1 MNHGYPAINGE
12 YILQDQKK
20 KFLIVRFAPGS
31 GGKFLSTLFQCSD
44 SVHAWDED
52 LTLAKQEKDYEK
64 IFSYVSSKFTTNF
77 EDWQKIEPEVPYQ
90 TDFVSNRFP
99 RGDDI
104 TFEQAQ
110 TLLINDSKYQH
121 DFNTNGQIV
130 LILNK
135 SQVPQWIWGQANIVN
150 ILIDNNKSKKWFR
163 VARLQKLFTK
173 LDERSYVIK
182 QEHEDYCSPKRA
194 KLAVKFNNEKT
205 FQGSWYSFVKKYII
219 NDEVGKLFTS
229 KQLIENHPSNVN
241 VDNFFFDL
249 SLYDNEIKF
258 IEQFQDLCNQ
268 LGITPAPVFLI
279 SKILKHYQSI
289 HRPALNNTIMSGTSY
304 DYKDRMQASKS
315 HVRKAVKHTN
325 YIGFL
330 GDQVDSV
337 VLDKFLSNTNKTV
350 LVTDNKITV
359 PTSANQT
366 ILNISPEFYGI
377 HYMPFNLENLPSP
390 ERAYNCFIN
399 RICANRQ
406 SWFYK
411 LSDIGLDKGFVSFNI
426 DYRLTPSHA
435 YADKLAIFDRLHYEH
450 NTIFQRQ
457 YEKIRPLVPYCNF
470 EQTSN
475 IENII
480 AKSMVSLVIETYF
493 DDNRVIAL
501 SEKTFRALQLPR
513 PFLLFAPKGTI
524 QYLTSLGFRII
535 NDGLDHSYDTK
546 EHWITRQTLILEQLE
561 RSLRNTDYTIPQ
573 SWIDI
578 ADHNQ
583 QIMRNWDKSW
593 NIKIQSSIDK
603 ATNILYNE
611 LQ

>member
-1 MNHGYPAINGE
+1 MNPGLPAKNGE

-31 GGKFLSTLFQCSD
+31 GGKFLSTLFQCSEL
-44 SVHAWDED
+44 VHAWDEE
-52 LTLAKQEKDYEK
+52 LTLAKQEKNYEK
-64 IFSYVSSKFTTNF
+64 IFSYIVSKFTTNF
-77 EDWQKIEPEVPYQ
+77 KDWQKIEPEVPYQ
-90 TDFVSNRFP
+90 TDFVSNRFS

-110 TLLINDSKYQH
+110 KLLINDSKYQH

-135 SQVPQWIWGQANIVN
+135 SQVPQWVWGQANIVN
-150 ILIDNNKSKKWFR
+150 ILIDNSKSKKWFR
-163 VARLQKLFTK
+163 VARLQKLFIK
-173 LDERSYVIK
+173 LNKSSYIIK

-194 KLAVKFNNEKT
+194 NLAAKFDNEKI

-219 NDEVGKLFTS
+219 NDAVGKMFTS
-229 KQLIENHPSNVN
+229 KQLISAHPSNVN

-249 SLYDNEIKF
+249 SLYNNKIKF
-258 IEQFQDLCNQ
+258 IEQFQHVCNQ
-268 LGITPAPVFLI
+268 LGITPVPASLI
-279 SKILKHYQSI
+279 SEILEHYQSI
-289 HRPALNNTIMSGTSY
+289 HRPALNNTIMSGMSY
-304 DYKDRMQASKS
+304 DYANRMHKSKS
-315 HVRKAVKHTN
+315 HVRNAVTHPN
-325 YIGFL
+325 YIGSL
-330 GDQVDSV
+330 GDQVDSSE
-337 VLDKFLSNTNKTV
+337 LDKFLSNTNKTV

-359 PTSANQT
+359 PTNANQI
-366 ILNISPEFYGI
+366 ILNIAPEFYGI
-377 HYMPFNLENLPSP
+377 HYMPFDLENLPMP
-390 ERAYNCFIN
+390 ERAYNCLIN
-399 RICANRQ
+399 RICPNRQ

-426 DYRLTPSHA
+426 DHRNLSSHT
-435 YADKLAIFDRLHYEH
+435 YADKLAIFDRLHYEY
-450 NTIFQRQ
+450 NTIFQHQ
-457 YEKIRPLVPYCNF
+457 YEKTRPLIPYCNF

-480 AKSMVSLVIETYF
+480 AKSMVSLVIESYF

-524 QYLTSLGFRII
+524 QYLTSLGFQII

-546 EHWITRQTLILEQLE
+546 ENWITRQTLILKQLE
-561 RSLRNTDYTIPQ
+561 KILNNTNHTIPQ
-573 SWIDI
+573 SWVDI
-578 ADHNQ
+578 AYHNQ

-593 NIKIQSSIDK
+593 NIKIQSSIDN

-611 LQ
+611 L

>member
-1 MNHGYPAINGE
+1 M
-12 YILQDQKK
+12 
-20 KFLIVRFAPGS
+20 
-31 GGKFLSTLFQCSD
+31 
-44 SVHAWDED
+44 
-52 LTLAKQEKDYEK
+52 
-64 IFSYVSSKFTTNF
+64 
-77 EDWQKIEPEVPYQ
+77 
-90 TDFVSNRFP
+90 
-99 RGDDI
+99 
-104 TFEQAQ
+104 
-110 TLLINDSKYQH
+110 
-121 DFNTNGQIV
+121 
-130 LILNK
+130 
-135 SQVPQWIWGQANIVN
+135 PQWVWGQANIVN

-163 VARLQKLFTK
+163 VARLQKLFIK
-173 LDERSYVIK
+173 LNERAYIIK

-194 KLAVKFNNEKT
+194 RLAAKFNNEKT
-205 FQGSWYSFVKKYII
+205 FQGSWYGFVKKYII
-219 NDEVGKLFTS
+219 NDAVGKMFTS
-229 KQLIENHPSNVN
+229 KQLIEDHPSNVN

-268 LGITPAPVFLI
+268 LEITPAPAFLI
-279 SKILKHYQSI
+279 LKILKHYQSI
-289 HRPALNNTIMSGTSY
+289 HRPTLNNTIRAGTSY

-315 HVRKAVKHTN
+315 RVSKAVKHPN
-325 YIGFL
+325 YVAGI
-330 GDQVDSV
+330 GDQVDLFE
-337 VLDKFLSNTNKTV
+337 LDKFLSNTDKTV

-359 PTSANQT
+359 PTRANQT
-366 ILNISPEFYGI
+366 ILNIAPEFYGI

-426 DYRLTPSHA
+426 DHRISPSHT

-450 NTIFQRQ
+450 NTIFQQQ
-457 YEKIRPLVPYCNF
+457 YEKTRPLVPYCNF

-480 AKSMVSLVIETYF
+480 AKSTVSLVIETYF
-493 DDNRVIAL
+493 NDNRAIAL

-535 NDGLDHSYDTK
+535 NDGLDHSYDT
-546 EHWITRQTLILEQLE
+546 EENWITRQTLILKQLE
-561 RSLRNTDYTIPQ
+561 KISNNTDHTVSQ

-583 QIMRNWDKSW
+583 KIMCNWNKIW
-593 NIKIQSSIDK
+593 NIKIQSSIDT
-603 ATNILYNE
+603 AANILYNE

>member
-1 MNHGYPAINGE
+1 MQY
-12 YILQDQKK
+12 QKK

-44 SVHAWDED
+44 SVHAWDEN
-52 LTLAKQEKDYEK
+52 LTLAKQEKDHKK

-90 TDFVSNRFP
+90 TDFVSNRFS

-110 TLLINDSKYQH
+110 TLLINDSKYQL
-121 DFNTNGQIV
+121 DFNTDGQIV

-135 SQVPQWIWGQANIVN
+135 SQVPQCIWGQANIVN

-194 KLAVKFNNEKT
+194 KLAAKFDNEKT

-219 NDEVGKLFTS
+219 NDAVGKMFTS
-229 KQLIENHPSNVN
+229 KQLISAHPSNVN
-241 VDNFFFDL
+241 VNNFFFDL
-249 SLYDNEIKF
+249 SLYNDEIKF
-258 IEQFQDLCNQ
+258 IEQFQHVCNQ
-268 LGITPAPVFLI
+268 LGILPVPASLI
-279 SKILKHYQSI
+279 STILKHYQSI
-289 HRPALNNTIMSGTSY
+289 HRPTLNNTIMSGTSY
-304 DYKDRMQASKS
+304 DYRDKMRIAKS
-315 HVRKAVKHTN
+315 YVNSIKHPN
-325 YIGFL
+325 YIGGI
-330 GDQVDSV
+330 GDQIDSFE
-337 VLDKFLSNTNKTV
+337 LDKFFSDTNKTV

-366 ILNISPEFYGI
+366 ILNIAPEFYGI
-377 HYMPFNLENLPSP
+377 HHMPFDLENLPSP

-399 RICANRQ
+399 RICPNRQ

-426 DYRLTPSHA
+426 DYRDSPSHT
-435 YADKLAIFDRLHYEH
+435 YADKLALFDRLHYEH
-450 NTIFQRQ
+450 NTIFQQQ
-457 YEKIRPLVPYCNF
+457 YEKTRPLIPYCNF
-470 EQTSN
+470 EQTSD

-480 AKSMVSLVIETYF
+480 AKSKVSLVIETYF
-493 DDNRVIAL
+493 DDNRAIAL

-513 PFLLFAPKGTI
+513 PFLLFAPMGTI
-524 QYLTSLGFRII
+524 QYLKSLGFKII
-535 NDGLDHSYDTK
+535 DDGLDHSYDTK
-546 EHWITRQTLILEQLE
+546 ENWIIRQRLILKQLE
-561 RSLRNTDYTIPQ
+561 RISNNTDYTIPQ

-578 ADHNQ
+578 AYHNQ
-583 QIMRNWDKSW
+583 QLMRDWNKSW

-611 LQ
+611 L